1 MLYIVAFKWV
11 YGAYCS
17 NVSEPVIVVR
27 KIVRTVL
34 NGSTLVRCW
43 LEKKTTYLTLHSAVR
58 TNSKFVRAATYPTLV
73 GREQQLIIYKCDM
86 FA

>member
-34 NGSTLVRCW
+34 NGSTLVRW
-43 LEKKTTYLTLHSAVR
+43 QEKTPYLTLHSAVG
-58 TNSKFVRAATYPTLV
+58 TSKFVRPATYPTLV
-73 GREQQLIIYKCDM
+73 GSEQQLIIYKCDM